1 MKNQQLIQMAAMV
14 KTKYPLLL
22 MQGVRVNDLIVAE
35 YQEATGQK
43 VFKTFNE
50 WLEVGQVV
58 KKGEKGFPVFS
69 KPSKKLKE
77 EAGEE
82 STEGRNYFYTAYLFH
97 AGQVEPVKEKTT
109 NK

>member
-58 KKGEKGFPVFS
+58 KKGEKEFLDTKYNQS
-69 KPSKKLKE
+69 KI
-77 EAGEE
+77 
-82 STEGRNYFYTAYLFH
+82 STTIE
-97 AGQVEPVKEKTT
+97 QVQNLDPPAIS
-109 NK
+109 